1 MKLVTTALQWS
12 YAQAEVDVR
21 PQHLEAAAEHLSVR
35 RDTIQVIEAQNP
47 KKEDES
53 EKSGIPR
60 TTGGAK
66 ANGTK
71 EAKREG
77 KNALQRHLNTLSE
90 MRPNL
95 QSNNFGLKV
104 RTRALSP
111 VFASQLS
118 AYLPATMRHGMY
130 SSTGCPVTNLLCL
143 CARGG
148 AVTPCLHAGGRH
160 YPRSIKED
168 IKEMRLMLH
177 RCVEEAAHCPGDPPM
192 VGAPLDQCHLIVI
205 DEADRLKM
213 PALEPLRDI
222 YDRGAMG
229 FVLIGLPGSKN
240 GCLASPN
247 SLPG

>member
-1 MKLVTTALQWS
+1 
-12 YAQAEVDVR
+12 
-21 PQHLEAAAEHLSVR
+21 
-35 RDTIQVIEAQNP
+35 VIEAQNP

-66 ANGTK
+66 PNGTK
-71 EAKREG
+71 EAKRGRKKRSPEAPEHPYP
-77 KNALQRHLNTLSE
+77 NASE
-90 MRPNL
+90 PSV
-95 QSNNFGLKV
+95 QQFWAESSDKGSQPSICV
-104 RTRALSP
+104 
-111 VFASQLS
+111 QLS
-118 AYLPATMRHGMY
+118 AYLQPLCDTACIEHRLPRHQ
-130 SSTGCPVTNLLCL
+130 PFCL
-143 CARGG
+143 CRPRWRR
-148 AVTPCLHAGGRH
+148 VTPCLHAGGRH
-160 YPRSIKED
+160 YPRSIKGGHQRD
-168 IKEMRLMLH
+168 APDAASM
-177 RCVEEAAHCPGDPPM
+177 CGEAAHCQVTRRWSGP
-192 VGAPLDQCHLIVI
+192 PLDQCHLIVI